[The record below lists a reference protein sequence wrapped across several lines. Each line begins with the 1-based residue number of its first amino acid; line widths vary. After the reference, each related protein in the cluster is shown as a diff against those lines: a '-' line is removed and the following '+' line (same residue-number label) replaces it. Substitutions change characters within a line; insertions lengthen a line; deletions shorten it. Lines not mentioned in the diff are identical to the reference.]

1 MKEIGTITKIE
12 EQKNNPERVSIFVD
26 GDFLLG
32 IAKEIFLQYNLSK
45 GDTLIEDDVFN
56 LASDDEVVKAKSYA
70 LNLLSYR
77 KRSELELRERLEKKD
92 YSQVSIN
99 QVIKILKRIDYLD
112 DREFAKLWIR
122 DKQRKAKG
130 PLQIKIELSKKGVAE
145 RIIETEISNEY
156 PMEKEKE
163 IAREFIS
170 KRVKRYHDDSYQ
182 KKKRK
187 LFQALERRG
196 FSFDIIHELL
206 EEFLTGA
213 GENETFSNE

>member
-45 GDTLIEDDVFN
+45 GDTLTENNLFN
-56 LASDDEVVKAKSYA
+56 LASDDEVAKAKSYA

-122 DKQRKAKG
+122 DKQRKSKG

-145 RIIETEISNEY
+145 RIIAAEISNEY
-156 PMEKEKE
+156 PMDKEKK

-206 EEFLTGA
+206 EEFLTGV
-213 GENETFSNE
+213 GEDETFSNE

>member
-1 MKEIGTITKIE
+1 MRKIGTITKIE
-12 EQKNNPERVSIFVD
+12 EQKNNPERISIFVD
-26 GDFLLG
+26 GEFLLV

-45 GDTLIEDDVFN
+45 GDSLTEDEVFN

-77 KRSELELRERLEKKD
+77 KRSELELKKRLKNKD
-92 YSQVSIN
+92 YSKTSIN
-99 QVIKILKRIDYLD
+99 QVIKILKRIGYVD
-112 DREFAKLWIR
+112 DREFARLWIR

-145 RIIETEISNEY
+145 RIITAEMSNEY
-156 PMEKEKE
+156 PMDKEKE

-170 KRVKRYHDDSYQ
+170 KRIKRYDNDSYQ

-196 FSFDIIHELL
+196 FSFDIIHDLL
-206 EEFLTGA
+206 AEFLTGV
-213 GENETFSNE
+213 GEDETFSNE

>member
-1 MKEIGTITKIE
+1 MRKIGTITKIE
-12 EQKNNPERVSIFVD
+12 EQKNNPERISIFVD
-26 GDFLLG
+26 GEFLLG

-45 GDTLIEDDVFN
+45 GDSLTEDEVFN

-77 KRSELELRERLEKKD
+77 KRSELELKKRLKNKD
-92 YSQVSIN
+92 YSKTSIN
-99 QVIKILKRIDYLD
+99 QVIKILKRIGYVD
-112 DREFAKLWIR
+112 DREFARLWIR

-145 RIIETEISNEY
+145 RIITAEMSNEY
-156 PMEKEKE
+156 PMDKEKE

-170 KRVKRYHDDSYQ
+170 KRIKRYDNDSYQ

-196 FSFDIIHELL
+196 FSFDIIHDLL
-206 EEFLTGA
+206 AEFLTGV
-213 GENETFSNE
+213 GEDETFSNE